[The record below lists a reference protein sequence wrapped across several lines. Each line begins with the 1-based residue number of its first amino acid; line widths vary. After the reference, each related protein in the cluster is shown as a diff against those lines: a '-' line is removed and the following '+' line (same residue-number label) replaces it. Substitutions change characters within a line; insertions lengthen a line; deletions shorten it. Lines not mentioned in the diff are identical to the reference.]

1 MACAAIDVYV
11 KLPSGRTITVRPIA
25 SDTVQTIS
33 RQVAKDEGVM
43 EKRVRLKYQGKRL
56 KKQLTVGYLGICTE
70 TILKAEVRSLILCD
84 TFFFERFDSLY
95 NIGDIVSSL

>member
-56 KKQLTVGYLGICTE
+56 KKICM
-70 TILKAEVRSLILCD
+70 
-84 TFFFERFDSLY
+84 
-95 NIGDIVSSL
+95 